1 MGLPVACYLASMRAF
16 LLTTLV
22 APLLL
27 LGACDGADEATKKG
41 KKAASD
47 AVDASKKAVDAS
59 KKAADDAVDATKKA
73 VDASKKA
80 ADDAVDAT
88 KNAVD
93 ASKKAVDD
101 AKKWWDDV
109 PDTGELSDKTKAWLE
124 KAADDSEA
132 SIEKALA
139 DGEQYAP
146 TALEMAKGLSS
157 AVDSE
162 TGFEP
167 IYIKVEDK
175 ASADEKIGDMP
186 KVQVI
191 DDLTIGLKRVDAWE
205 GLTKNKERGYLVLWR
220 EDDHLVGFVYRSRS
234 EIDLEKVAAEAPKL
248 VKLVRSVTA
257 DEDGEKADGADAGQ

>member
-1 MGLPVACYLASMRAF
+1 MRAL

-22 APLLL
+22 APLLM
-27 LGACDGADEATKKG
+27 LGACDSANHATEKG
-41 KKAASD
+41 KQAAAD
-47 AVDASKKAVDAS
+47 AVDAS
-59 KKAADDAVDATKKA
+59 KKAADDAVDAGKKA
-73 VDASKKA
+73 VDA
-80 ADDAVDAT
+80 T
-88 KNAVD
+88 KDAVD

-109 PDTGELSDKTKAWLE
+109 PDTGELSDKTKAWLA
-124 KAADDSEA
+124 KAADDGEA

-146 TALEMAKGLSS
+146 TALQIAQGLSS

-167 IYIKVEDK
+167 IYVKVDDK

-186 KVQVI
+186 KVQVV
-191 DDLTIGLKRVDAWE
+191 DDLTIGLKRVDEWE

-220 EDDHLVGFVYRSRS
+220 EDEHLVGFVYRSRS
-234 EIDLEKVAAEAPKL
+234 EINLEKVAA
-248 VKLVRSVTA
+248 
-257 DEDGEKADGADAGQ
+257 

>member
-1 MGLPVACYLASMRAF
+1 MRAL

-22 APLLL
+22 APLLT
-27 LGACDGADEATKKG
+27 LGACDSANEATAKG
-41 KKAASD
+41 KQAAAD

-59 KKAADDAVDATKKA
+59 KKAADD
-73 VDASKKA
+73 
-80 ADDAVDAT
+80 
-88 KNAVD
+88 AVD

-109 PDTGELSDKTKAWLE
+109 PDTGELSDKTKAWLA
-124 KAADDSEA
+124 KAADDGEA

-146 TALEMAKGLSS
+146 TALQIAQGLSS

-167 IYIKVEDK
+167 IYVKVDDK

-186 KVQVI
+186 KVQVV
-191 DDLTIGLKRVDAWE
+191 DSLTIGLKRVDEWD

-220 EDDHLVGFVYRSRS
+220 EDEHLVGFVYRSRS
-234 EIDLEKVAAEAPKL
+234 EISLEKVAAEVPRL
-248 VKLVRSVTA
+248 VKLVRQVTV
-257 DEDGEKADGADAGQ
+257 GADAEG

>member
-1 MGLPVACYLASMRAF
+1 MRAL

-22 APLLL
+22 APVLM
-27 LGACDGADEATKKG
+27 LGACDSANQATEKG
-41 KKAASD
+41 KQAASD

-59 KKAADDAVDATKKA
+59 KKAADDAVDAGKKA
-73 VDASKKA
+73 VDA
-80 ADDAVDAT
+80 T
-88 KNAVD
+88 KGAVD

-109 PDTGELSDKTKAWLE
+109 PDTGEMSDKTKAWLA
-124 KAADDSEA
+124 KAADDGEA

-146 TALEMAKGLSS
+146 TAVQIAKGLSS

-167 IYIKVEDK
+167 IYVKVEDK

-186 KVQVI
+186 KVQVV
-191 DDLTIGLKRVDAWE
+191 DNLTIGLKRVDEWE

-234 EIDLEKVAAEAPKL
+234 EIDLEKVAAEVPRL
-248 VKLVRSVTA
+248 VKLVREVTA
-257 DEDGEKADGADAGQ
+257 GEDGEQAEDEQADPDAEG

>member
-1 MGLPVACYLASMRAF
+1 MTVRAACYVAPMRAL

-22 APLLL
+22 APLLM
-27 LGACDGADEATKKG
+27 LGACDSANEATEKG
-41 KKAASD
+41 KQAAAD

-59 KKAADDAVDATKKA
+59 KDAVDASKKVADDALDAGKKA
-73 VDASKKA
+73 VDASK
-80 ADDAVDAT
+80 DAVDAG
-88 KNAVD
+88 
-93 ASKKAVDD
+93 KKAVDD

-124 KAADDSEA
+124 KATDDGEA

-146 TALEMAKGLSS
+146 TALQIASGLSS
-157 AVDSE
+157 AVDSD

-175 ASADEKIGDMP
+175 DTVDEKIGDMP
-186 KVQVI
+186 KVQVV
-191 DDLTIGLKRVDAWE
+191 DELTIGLKRVDAWD

-220 EDDHLVGFVYRSRS
+220 
-234 EIDLEKVAAEAPKL
+234 
-248 VKLVRSVTA
+248 
-257 DEDGEKADGADAGQ
+257 